1 MSGSSS
7 ATNLSYM
14 QVSHKQNYSSI
25 NARTSVYVI
34 VGIAFQNIPLHS
46 YKKGLVSNVYKHIAT
61 NPFNIK
67 LLWLAVYF
75 PNDAHFSVTTTA
87 KDSV

>member
-1 MSGSSS
+1 
-7 ATNLSYM
+7 M
-14 QVSHKQNYSSI
+14 QVSHKQHYSRI
-25 NARTSVYVI
+25 NARTSVCVI

-46 YKKGLVSNVYKHIAT
+46 YKKELVTNVNKHIAT

-67 LLWLAVYF
+67 QLWLAVYF
-75 PNDAHFSVTTTA
+75 PNGAYFSVTTTA